1 MTRTKKIRA
10 AAKFMVAK
18 YGTAAAPIAR
28 RRARQYSRRRDGAA
42 VAAWRAIAK
51 AAIVLI
57 SPRKDRKPTTLSA
70 VLGGAVTELMMTADG
85 VNRDDVERLM
95 ERTKARRN
103 MKE

>member
-28 RRARQYSRRRDGAA
+28 RRARQYSRRRDVAA
-42 VAAWRAIAK
+42 VSAWRAIAK
-51 AAIVLI
+51 AAVALT
-57 SPRKDRKPTTLSA
+57 PHRKDRKPTPLSA

-95 ERTKARRN
+95 EHTKARRN
-103 MKE
+103 IK

>member
-1 MTRTKKIRA
+1 MTRTKKIRG

-42 VAAWRAIAK
+42 VSAWRAIAK
-51 AAIVLI
+51 AAIVLT
-57 SPRKDRKPTTLSA
+57 SPRKDRKPTALSA